1 MAVDKYSRDY
11 RLIDSVDARGR
22 IHTETEYVGENYGF
36 REGERAARTAAKRM
50 AFFCAL
56 AWLCWLAALFP
67 PSTAMKTLYAALPC
81 AFTALPLWLFSSA
94 VVTAL
99 RVRVP
104 FVHRD
109 ADRLNFRLPA
119 AGMFSALFPAFA
131 LLGELLSL
139 FFARPAVL
147 PGDWVFLTG
156 NGLCLLFVLLCRR
169 LRGRV
174 AAVAC

>member
-11 RLIDSVDARGR
+11 RLIDSVDDRGR
-22 IHTETEYVGENYGF
+22 IRTETEYIGENYRF
-36 REGERAARTAAKRM
+36 QEGEEAARSAARRM
-50 AFFCAL
+50 ALFCAL
-56 AWLCWLAALFP
+56 AWLSFVAALFL
-67 PSTAMKTLYAALPC
+67 PSAAMKTLYAALPC
-81 AFTALPLWLFSSA
+81 AFTALPLWLLSSA

-119 AGMFSALFPAFA
+119 TAVFSALFPAFA
-131 LLGELLSL
+131 IVGELLSL
-139 FFARPAVL
+139 LFARPAVL
-147 PGDWVFLTG
+147 PGDWVFLAG

-174 AAVAC
+174 AAEAF